1 MKIRNDFVTNSS
13 SSSYVIAYSN
23 PIALDPEA
31 LSKYPALAILNDLVH
46 MVLFWKSEYTE
57 AGDLVDTK
65 DCLEYCIRELFCYD
79 ADDEDNELDE
89 ILEKDSNLKGIYNK
103 ALQAINSGKRV
114 LFKNIAYADD
124 AISNIIRTLSE
135 SDLGIE
141 IIYKD

>member
-23 PIALDPEA
+23 PITLDPEA
-31 LSKYPALAILNDLVH
+31 LSKYPSLAVLNDLVH
-46 MVLFWKSEYTE
+46 IILFWVSEYTE
-57 AGDLVDTK
+57 AGDLVDTQ

-79 ADDEDNELDE
+79 EDDELDE
-89 ILEKDSNLKGIYNK
+89 ILEEDSNLKDIYDK

-124 AISNIIRTLSE
+124 TISNTIRTLSD
-135 SDLGIE
+135 SNLGIE
-141 IIYKD
+141 IIYHD